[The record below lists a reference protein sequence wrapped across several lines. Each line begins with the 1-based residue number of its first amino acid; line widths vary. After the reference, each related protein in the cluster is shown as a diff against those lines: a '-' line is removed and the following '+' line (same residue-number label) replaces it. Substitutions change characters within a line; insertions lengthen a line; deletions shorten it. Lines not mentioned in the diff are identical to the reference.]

1 MHSSYFGL
9 FFRAALVV
17 RWLNFSCTFPSD
29 FGRHCPS
36 LDVISWFQKLP
47 PDFGRFCSII
57 NTSVWFKTISTP
69 FRTLTSDLWC
79 YCLTMILLVRSKVKG
94 LERNIIK
101 TRDLVVR
108 RPISAN
114 PWWNFHPGSFFSL
127 FRKPFSNTFLFTAS
141 GNNTADKNN
150 LAEFFKAFRS
160 EITFHTNLGL
170 YQTSF
175 EQPSPRLC

>member
-9 FFRAALVV
+9 FFRASLVV

-69 FRTLTSDLWC
+69 FRTLTSDFWC

-150 LAEFFKAFRS
+150 LTEFFKAFRS
-160 EITFHTNLGL
+160 EIKFHTNLGL
-170 YQTSF
+170 Y
-175 EQPSPRLC
+175 